1 MINILVPT
9 YLIQSTYK
17 TIHRFMIRQ
26 YISTRTFVV
35 KNLTGIVLLCR
46 QPYKKYFMLIG
57 TSMLWYLKKSYDSYY
72 LLLYKII
79 PVS

>member
-9 YLIQSTYK
+9 YLIRFTYK

-26 YISTRTFVV
+26 YISTRMFVV

-46 QPYKKYFMLIG
+46 HPYKKYFMLVRLIFKKNLMILI
-57 TSMLWYLKKSYDSYY
+57 TYYYIKLYL
-72 LLLYKII
+72 
-79 PVS
+79 